1 MENMTD
7 ILDYISTW
15 SALKWVVIVLIA
27 GFIGQFGKMLAQFI
41 VRKINMARLK
51 KQEGSVIEPPAAAV
65 RNHEL
70 PVTDMQKTD
79 DAKPDITK
87 ILPDKKALKIMAK
100 ERKKASKK
108 SK

>member
-15 SALKWVVIVLIA
+15 SALKWIVIVLVA
-27 GFIGQFGKMLAQFI
+27 GFIGQFGKMLAQSI
-41 VRKINMARLK
+41 VRKISLARLK
-51 KQEGSVIEPPAAAV
+51 KQEGSVIEPPATV
-65 RNHEL
+65 GNHEL
-70 PVTDMQKTD
+70 PTVDMQKD
-79 DAKPDITK
+79 VNAKSNLPEGY
-87 ILPDKKALKIMAK
+87 PDKKALKIMAK